1 MMFLGVRNDKRITY
15 ITEGLLL
22 KNVLYKKLGNISVL
36 EGQQIGSMSFFEKVY
51 LF

>member
-1 MMFLGVRNDKRITY
+1 MMFLGVRNDKRIIY
-15 ITEGLLL
+15 VTEGLLL

-36 EGQQIGSMSFFEKVY
+36 EVWQIGSMSFFEKVY